1 MFHGTT
7 VDELMT
13 MVEQAERHAVA
24 LEQEAHELEM
34 AVIAYETAEREALA
48 GVA

>member
-7 VDELMT
+7 VDDLMT
-13 MVEQAERHAVA
+13 MVEQAERHALA
-24 LEQEAHELEM
+24 LTEEAHELEM
-34 AVIAYETAEREALA
+34 AVIAYQAAEREALA